1 MQKCN
6 LLYSIDSME
15 LISLISISRFHSQ
28 KSQAISFLQT
38 TARQIPFKS
47 SPPLFIE
54 TLFRLRQCMCV
65 CHLPHLFE
73 WELQISLR
81 NSSKMWVEHVPSQM
95 FREWEIFHFRFAM
108 AKCVGQSHWMR
119 KWSNFKPSTSHLSAI
134 DPNWLQFIYFYFN
147 FLFR

>member
-81 NSSKMWVEHVPSQM
+81 NSSKCELSMYHHRCFASE
-95 FREWEIFHFRFAM
+95 RFFISDLLWRNAW
-108 AKCVGQSHWMR
+108 ASPIECESDLISSR
-119 KWSNFKPSTSHLSAI
+119 LHLIS
-134 DPNWLQFIYFYFN
+134 PP
-147 FLFR
+147 